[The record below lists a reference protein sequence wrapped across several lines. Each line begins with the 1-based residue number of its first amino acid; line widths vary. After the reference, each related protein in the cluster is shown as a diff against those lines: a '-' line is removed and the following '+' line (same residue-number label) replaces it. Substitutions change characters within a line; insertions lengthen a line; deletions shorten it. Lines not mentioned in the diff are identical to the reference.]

1 MSRVQ
6 LAFDIGGTFTD
17 FVAVD
22 QDTNKVITHKSLT
35 TPSSPATGGLNGVGD
50 LLAANGSPSLSAIM
64 HATTL
69 VTNAVIERKGSKIGL
84 ITTEGFRDVLEM
96 RREQRYD
103 VYDLFIELPAP
114 LVPRYLRTE
123 VAERIRASGQVLT
136 PLCEDQVRQA
146 ARFLVEEQ
154 GVHAIAVVFLHA
166 FRNDSHEIRTREII
180 RELYPNTYV
189 SISSEVSPE
198 IREYERSSTTV
209 ANAYVQGPVEEY
221 LKQLTEGF
229 RGFDY
234 DQDFYIMLSAGG
246 LTNQDTAKRFP
257 VRMMESGPAAGVL
270 AAIYFGAQVGQTN
283 LLSFDLGGTT
293 AKFAIVRDGQPNI
306 VSEFEVARVHRFKNG
321 SGLPLKVPVID
332 MIEIGAGGGSIARL
346 NELGLLQVGPESA
359 GADPG
364 PACYGQGGT
373 EPTVTDADLL
383 LGYLNPDFF
392 LGGKMRLDA
401 EQSER
406 AFGTHLAEKLG
417 LGAVEAAWGV
427 YEVVNENMAAAARTH
442 MAERGCNPELF
453 AMIAFGGAGPVHAYK
468 LAEALYVRTVILPY
482 GAGVGSAIGLLAAPM
497 SFDLVHSY
505 VTRLDGVDWAELGR
519 IYESM
524 EEQARAILATVQLS
538 GDEIQIELSADVRH
552 AGQFFEFSLP
562 FSHDLLT
569 TKNTDA
575 FAAAFFEKYE
585 LLYGHSNRQVP
596 IEIVNWRL
604 RAVGPARTLQL
615 VPSADGERSLETAY
629 KGTRPVWFA
638 ETNGFAEVPVYN
650 RLALPPDSV
659 IVGPAILEETESTVV
674 VGPKWD
680 VTVHPTFALVM
691 NRAR

>member
-17 FVAVD
+17 FVAVES
-22 QDTNKVITHKSLT
+22 QTNRVTTHKSLT
-35 TPSSPATGGLNGVGD
+35 TPSSPALGGLRGVGE
-50 LLAANGSPSLSAIM
+50 LLKESGASGIDAIM

-114 LVPRYLRTE
+114 LVPRHLRTE
-123 VAERIRASGQVLT
+123 VTERIRANGEIIK
-136 PLCEDQVRQA
+136 PLDEDQVRKS

-154 GVHAIAVVFLHA
+154 GVQAIAIVFLHS
-166 FRNDSHEIRTREII
+166 FRDDRHEVRAREVI
-180 RELYPNTYV
+180 RELYPDIYV

-209 ANAYVQGPVEEY
+209 ANAYVQGPVERY
-221 LKQLTEGF
+221 LEQLTEGF
-229 RGFDY
+229 RGYDY
-234 DQDFYIMLSAGG
+234 DKDFYIMLSAGG
-246 LTNQDTAKRFP
+246 LTNQETAKRFP

-270 AAIYFGAQVGQTN
+270 AAIYFGAQVGMSN

-306 VSEFEVARVHRFKNG
+306 VSEFEVARVHRFKGG

-332 MIEIGAGGGSIARL
+332 MIEIGAGGGSIAHL

-359 GADPG
+359 SADPG

-373 EPTVTDADLL
+373 QPTVTDADLM

-392 LGGKMRLDA
+392 LGGKMRLET
-401 EQSER
+401 EQSR
-406 AFGTHLAEKLG
+406 LAFRNHLSEQLG
-417 LGAVEAAWGV
+417 LDEVQSAWGV

-468 LAEALYVRTVILPY
+468 LAEALYVRTVICPY

-497 SFDLVHSY
+497 SFDLVHSF
-505 VTRLDGVDWAELGR
+505 VTRLDGLDWTELGR
-519 IYESM
+519 IFEGM
-524 EEQARAILATVQLS
+524 EQQAREILATVQLS
-538 GDEIQIELSADVRH
+538 ADEIQIEFSADVRH
-552 AGQFFEFSLP
+552 SGQFFEFNLP
-562 FSHDLLT
+562 FSRELLT
-569 TKNTDA
+569 TKDVDA
-575 FAAAFFEKYE
+575 FATAFFEKYE
-585 LLYGHSNRQVP
+585 LLYGHTNRQVP

-604 RAVGPARTLQL
+604 RAVGPARKLEL
-615 VPSADGERSLETAY
+615 VPEATEERSLETAY

-638 ETNGFAEVPVYN
+638 ETNGFSEAPVYN

-680 VTVHPTFALVM
+680 VTVHPSFALVM
-691 NRAR
+691 NRVR